1 MKNIKE
7 YNKLKKE
14 YIKLKM
20 LNSDNVY
27 DYLTDKQISVIRKY
41 YEVYTKYLFNKLMG
55 SLRLSVSKSKVEKL
69 VELKGVGSWE
79 FAGMVDALKRGAAT
93 CELGH
98 PLRYVYSAKNVEN
111 GKILHFGSRCVGDF
125 FDIDE
130 KGINALTKI
139 KDVMFVELKDIVSIK
154 EQGLFEEHYKYD
166 CDELGNIYITLGI
179 DGVKKILNLN
189 PLMPIVCDFMLNGL
203 PLPNSLI
210 EEVLK
215 YKSDLISM
223 LSNNEFL
230 GLDELKINQL
240 KESKIDMIS
249 RMFTN
254 SENHLKMCIK
264 NCEKEKKSSDFY
276 NFNTIEDINV
286 NASIWLNRN
295 DRLLKV
301 YAYFEKMGVSKDYV
315 RIYRYMVE
323 NGYKRELP
331 DLYLGVEILVLFTP
345 DIIISQNG
353 SHPRV
358 YTYKGFELKESSKD
372 RFDSLIDYMATR
384 EFIMSLKEI
393 TTELENEDK
402 RIAERNKEIEEMMSF
417 LKEHILDEKY
427 RYVQGIGGVNDIVNR
442 KCLEFKDMTPKQQSY
457 VESVYKA
464 IKDIDAPKKV
474 EEETSVSVE
483 DREINNR
490 YKLVE
495 KPDILA
501 KIQRLQSEA
510 GDKLSEKLL
519 GIIQSIMTYK
529 QVSDKQMNRINEAY
543 SLYILKEDIVDS
555 RENKIDK
562 SIENKKWNLI
572 EREDVKEKIMKI
584 KSLPDY
590 SSIPSGVRNI
600 FENVLKYNSV
610 SDRQIETI
618 ERTYNRY
625 FRGR

>member
-1 MKNIKE
+1 MKSVKE
-7 YNKLKKE
+7 YQKLKRE
-14 YIKLKM
+14 YIRLKG
-20 LNSDNVY
+20 LNSDTVY
-27 DYLTDKQISVIRKY
+27 EYLTDKQIVVIRKY

-55 SLRLSVSKSKVEKL
+55 SLRLNVSQSKVEKL

-111 GKILHFGSRCVGDF
+111 GQILHFGSRCVGDF
-125 FDIDE
+125 FDIDDN
-130 KGINALTKI
+130 GISALTKV
-139 KDVMFVELKDIVSIK
+139 KDVMFTELKDIVSIK
-154 EQGLFEEHYKYD
+154 DQNLFDEHYKYD
-166 CDELGNIYITLGI
+166 CNELGNIYITLGI
-179 DGVKKILNLN
+179 DGIKKILNLN
-189 PLMPIVCDFMLNGL
+189 PLIPIVCDFMTNGL

-215 YKSDLISM
+215 YKSDLVSM

-230 GLDELKINQL
+230 GIDESKITQL
-240 KESKIDMIS
+240 KNSNIDMIS
-249 RMFTN
+249 KMFIN
-254 SENHLKMCIK
+254 SENHLKNCIK
-264 NCEKEKKSSDFY
+264 ECEKEKRSSDFY
-276 NFNTIEDINV
+276 NFNTIDDINV
-286 NASIWLNRN
+286 NASIWINRN

-301 YAYFEKMGVSKDYV
+301 YAYFEKMGVTNDFV
-315 RIYRYMVE
+315 RVYRYMVE
-323 NGYKRELP
+323 KGYKRELP
-331 DLYLGVEILVLFTP
+331 DLYLGVEILILFMP
-345 DIIISQNG
+345 NIVVNQNG

-358 YTYKGFELKESSKD
+358 YSYKGFELKEPCKD

-384 EFIMSLKEI
+384 EFIMSMKEI
-393 TTELENEDK
+393 TLELEEEDK
-402 RIAERNKEIEEMMSF
+402 RIAKRNKEIEEMMSF

-427 RYVQGIGGVNDIVNR
+427 RYVQGIGGVNDIVNL
-442 KCLEFKDMTPKQQSY
+442 KGLSFEDMTPKQQSY

-464 IKDIDAPKKV
+464 IKEVDAPKRV
-474 EEETSVSVE
+474 EEDDSVSVE

-543 SLYILKEDIVDS
+543 SLYILKENIVDS
-555 RENKIDK
+555 RENKVDK
-562 SIENKKWNLI
+562 SVENKKWNLI
-572 EREDVKEKIMKI
+572 EREDVKEKILKV
-584 KSLPDY
+584 KSLSDY